1 MLSSNEK
8 KKFFIKLID
17 STYDKLLV
25 YARMRVSDTSKAYDL
40 VQDTCCTAWE
50 NIDSVIN
57 SANPGGW
64 LMNTLKN
71 HIHKFY
77 DELASEK
84 RIMDALTADIKDE
97 IYIPDL
103 EKEIAF
109 TSN

>member
-1 MLSSNEK
+1 MRAGLDEK
-8 KKFFIKLID
+8 KKFYIDLID

-25 YARMRVSDTSKAYDL
+25 YASIRVKDSTKAHDL

-50 NIDSVIN
+50 NIDSLIG

-77 DELASEK
+77 DDRQVK
-84 RIMDALTADIKDE
+84 
-97 IYIPDL
+97 
-103 EKEIAF
+103 KE
-109 TSN
+109 